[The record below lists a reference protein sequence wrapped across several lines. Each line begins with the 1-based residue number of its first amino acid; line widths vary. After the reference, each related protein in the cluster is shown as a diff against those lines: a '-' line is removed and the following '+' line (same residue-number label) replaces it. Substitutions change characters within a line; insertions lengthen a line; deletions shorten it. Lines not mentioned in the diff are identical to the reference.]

1 MVGHVVDCAWPWQR
15 HQCKEQEQEE
25 SLGAPP
31 HGEDVTFGV
40 YHAFDERRL
49 WGSNPR
55 PWD

>member
-1 MVGHVVDCAWPWQR
+1 MQGAGAGGELGRAAAW
-15 HQCKEQEQEE
+15 
-25 SLGAPP
+25 
-31 HGEDVTFGV
+31 EDVTFGV